1 MKASLSDFSGQIRK
15 QFCIFTVAKFSLF
28 HFVGK
33 FMDRVTDALDEIKK
47 KKHETSISALVQ
59 GSNKLV

>member
-1 MKASLSDFSGQIRK
+1 M
-15 QFCIFTVAKFSLF
+15 F

-47 KKHETSISALVQ
+47 KKHETSISPIVH